1 MDWAGTAPPIG
12 AGLEATALRVT
23 VATDSTGVLSVD
35 DNAGSLTV
43 DNAQLSVVGSGTEAT
58 AMRVTLASDS
68 TGLLSVDDNGGSLT
82 VDYATTGSGT
92 ATGALRVELPTNGT
106 GVVGLN
112 AGTNNIGDVDILTI
126 AAGDNNIGN
135 VDIASIAAGDNNIGN
150 VDVLSVIPGTG
161 ATNAGKAV
169 DTVAGATDTGSAPLA
184 VRDDA
189 LGALTPIEGAL
200 SGSELQ
206 VDVVGALPAGTN
218 AIGKLAAN
226 SGVDIGDTDVTSI
239 VPGTGTTN
247 LGKAEDVAHGDGDV
261 GIQMLAVRD
270 DTLNI
275 RSGAEN
281 DYEPLHTDANGAL
294 WTHPTDSVAHD
305 AADAGNGIKVSAKAK
320 TTLEDVTLV
329 AANDRTDLYATLDG
343 KLVVQPFVPHGDLLA
358 ERVSNTDGA
367 STAFSTFGA
376 GGATARNYITS
387 ISIHNAHATTNGFVD
402 IRDGTAGSVIWTGA
416 APAVG
421 GVILTFNPPLRQPTA
436 NTALAF
442 DVSAAITTIYI
453 SITGYQANT

>member
-1 MDWAGTAPPIG
+1 MSNFNQVPAIGTDGSTAATRSVLIGGKDGSGNQQDILVGTDGRLDLGTVTVSGATGTQYTEGDTDASITGTAMLMEGAANALVAAQGTATDGLLVNLGSNNDVIQATASNLNMTEASAVAIKTAVELVDDTVATTAAAIPTKGLAVSGTDGTNARVLKTDTSGELQVDVLTMPTVAVTQSGTWDEVGINDSGNAITVDWAGTAPPIG

-189 LGALTPIEGAL
+189 LGALTPIEG
-200 SGSELQ
+200 
-206 VDVVGALPAGTN
+206 
-218 AIGKLAAN
+218 
-226 SGVDIGDTDVTSI
+226 
-239 VPGTGTTN
+239 
-247 LGKAEDVAHGDGDV
+247 
-261 GIQMLAVRD
+261 
-270 DTLNI
+270 
-275 RSGAEN
+275 
-281 DYEPLHTDANGAL
+281 DYVNFRTDANGAL
-294 WTHPTDSVAHD
+294 WTHDDALD
-305 AADAGNGIKVSAKAK
+305 AALSGS
-320 TTLEDVTLV
+320 E
-329 AANDRTDLYATLDG
+329 
-343 KLVVQPFVPHGDLLA
+343 VPA
-358 ERVSNTDGA
+358 
-367 STAFSTFGA
+367 
-376 GGATARNYITS
+376 
-387 ISIHNAHATTNGFVD
+387 
-402 IRDGTAGSVIWTGA
+402 
-416 APAVG
+416 
-421 GVILTFNPPLRQPTA
+421 
-436 NTALAF
+436 
-442 DVSAAITTIYI
+442 
-453 SITGYQANT
+453 